1 MLKFEIKKI
10 FSKSINKAALLIIV
24 VVLVAVSIFT
34 INSVSYTDEE
44 GNTIKGLV
52 AARELREKKNRWS
65 GYVTEDVLK
74 KVIQENTKINS
85 SEEALSDDIQE
96 QNKAY
101 AKTQEFSDIRELINM
116 SMSGFGEYD
125 YFYADRV
132 CTKEAG
138 IVYDK
143 RISSLKEWLAMSGDS
158 FTEGQKDF
166 LIGQYEKLK
175 TPFYYEY
182 IGGWDTMMPYLTI
195 FILILALVI
204 GFLSAGIFSSEF
216 QLKAESIFFSAKLGR
231 NKAIQTKIG
240 AGILVVTAVYFF
252 FTFLFTVIVLLA
264 LGADGANCPIQFEM
278 WKSFYNIT
286 FFQWYLLVVIG
297 GYVGTLFS
305 SLLAMAVS
313 AKTHST
319 AIAVVIP
326 FIVLC
331 AIPVLSNVVPLPDK
345 IYALFPNQLLYITE
359 TVKDFSLYTIGGK
372 VMGVINL
379 IIPAYAMVSVIL
391 ILLLYVVYQRAEVK

>member
-10 FSKSINKAALLIIV
+10 FSKPINKAALLIILA
-24 VVLVAVSIFT
+24 VLVAVSIFT
-34 INSVSYTDEE
+34 INSVRYTDEE
-44 GNTIKGLV
+44 GNTKKGFV
-52 AARELREKKNRWS
+52 AARELRNKQNQWA
-65 GYVTEDVLK
+65 GTVTEDVLK
-74 KVIQENTKINS
+74 KVIQENAKINS
-85 SEEALSDDIQE
+85 SKEALSDDIQE

-101 AKTQEFSDIRELINM
+101 AKKQGFADIRDLINY

-125 YFYADRV
+125 YFYVDQTNANEV
-132 CTKEAG
+132 GNIYE
-138 IVYDK
+138 K
-143 RISSLKEWLAMSGDS
+143 RISSLKEWLSMSGDS
-158 FTEGQKDF
+158 FTDAQKDF
-166 LIGQYEKLK
+166 LIGQYEKLE

-182 IGGWDTMMPYLTI
+182 IGGWDAMIPYLTI

-252 FTFLFTVIVLLA
+252 FTFLFTAIVLLA

-286 FFQWYLLVVIG
+286 FFQWYLLIVIG

-305 SLLAMAVS
+305 SLLAMVVS

-331 AIPVLSNVVPLPDK
+331 AIPVLSNVISVPK

-372 VMGVINL
+372 VIGAINL
-379 IIPAYAMVSVIL
+379 IIPMYAIISVIL
-391 ILLLYVVYQRAEVK
+391 ILLLYVVYQRTEIQ

>member
-10 FSKSINKAALLIIV
+10 FSKSINKAAVLVIV
-24 VVLVAVSIFT
+24 VLLVAVSIFT
-34 INSVSYTDEE
+34 INSMRYTDEQ
-44 GNTIKGLV
+44 GNTIKGV
-52 AARELREKKNRWS
+52 IAARELRDKQNQWS
-65 GYVTEDVLK
+65 GNVTEDVLK

-85 SEEALSDDIQE
+85 SEESLSDDIQE

-101 AKTQEFSDIRELINM
+101 AKTQGFADIRNLINL

-125 YFYADRV
+125 YFYVDR
-132 CTKEAG
+132 TSAKEAG
-138 IVYDK
+138 TIYKK
-143 RISSLKEWLAMSGDS
+143 RISSLKEWLSMSGDS
-158 FTEGQKDF
+158 FTDEQKDF
-166 LIGQYEKLK
+166 LIGQYKKLEI
-175 TPFYYEY
+175 PFYYEY
-182 IGGWDTMMPYLTI
+182 IGGWDTMIPYLTI

-204 GFLSAGIFSSEF
+204 GFLSAGIFSNEF

-231 NKAIQTKIG
+231 NKAIRTKIC
-240 AGILVVTAVYFF
+240 AGILVITAVYFF
-252 FTFLFTVIVLLA
+252 FVLLFTAIVLLA

-286 FFQWYLLVVIG
+286 FFQWYLLVVLG

-305 SLLAMAVS
+305 SLLAMVVS

-331 AIPVLSNVVPLPDK
+331 AIPVLSNVISMPK

-372 VMGVINL
+372 VIGVINL
-379 IIPAYAMVSVIL
+379 IIPVYAIVSAFL
-391 ILLLYVVYQRAEVK
+391 ILLLYVVYQRTEIQ